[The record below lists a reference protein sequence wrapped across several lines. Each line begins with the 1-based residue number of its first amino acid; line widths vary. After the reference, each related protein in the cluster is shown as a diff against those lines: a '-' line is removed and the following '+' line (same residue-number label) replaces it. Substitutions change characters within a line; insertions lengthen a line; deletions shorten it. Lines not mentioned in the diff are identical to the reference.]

1 MVRILV
7 VEDQKT
13 LLESL
18 ARGLREEGYEV
29 AMALDVAAARTVLE
43 TGSVDAVILDLMLPD
58 QSGLSLLRELRQ
70 EGFER
75 PIVIVTARDT
85 IEDRVVG
92 LDSGADDYLVKP
104 FAFDELLARLRAVLR
119 RASLREAVLRVDD
132 LELNLLTRQA
142 TRAGQELEL
151 TQRQFELLT
160 YLMRHAG
167 EVVTRE
173 RIAADVWKEPTATWT
188 NVIEVQINH
197 LRRKIERP
205 EWSPI
210 LHTIRGEGYLLGVQP

>member
-1 MVRILV
+1 MLRILV
-7 VEDQKT
+7 VEDQRT